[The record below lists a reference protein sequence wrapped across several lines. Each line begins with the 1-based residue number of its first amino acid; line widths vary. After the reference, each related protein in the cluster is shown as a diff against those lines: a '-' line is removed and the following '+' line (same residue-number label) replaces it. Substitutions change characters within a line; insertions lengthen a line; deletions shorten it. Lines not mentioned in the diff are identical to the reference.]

1 MRTTTRVA
9 VAGSAAVGAIGA
21 ASARR
26 RRRRAEQ
33 ARRPADTGFMLAM
46 HGAFRRDL
54 AALRDASVRHDGAQ
68 PDGVREGWELLRHQ
82 LEVHHVAEDR
92 DLWPVLCERLASEA
106 DLAEVAAMVAEHAR
120 IPAALD
126 AVDAALRTGRPTRHA
141 VDELASLVEAHL
153 DHEERAVL
161 PLIERHLTD
170 AAWHDWLD
178 TERRAQPPRDRVR
191 FLAWVLDRAAPEH
204 ADAVL
209 HELPRP
215 GRFVYRH
222 AIAPRHEARHLW
234 SDDDTD
240 DDADDGAA
248 PARRPR
254 HRPVSPT

>member
-9 VAGSAAVGAIGA
+9 VAGGAAMGAIGA
-21 ASARR
+21 AAGRR
-26 RRRRAEQ
+26 RRRRAAQ
-33 ARRPADTGFMLAM
+33 VQRPARTGFMLAM

-54 AALRDASVRHDGAQ
+54 AALRDAAARHADGAQ

-92 DLWPVLCERLASEA
+92 DLWPVLCDRLTSEA
-106 DLAEVAAMVAEHAR
+106 DLAEVAAMVVEHAR

-126 AVDAALRTGRPTRHA
+126 AVDAAVRTGRPARGA

-161 PLIERHLTD
+161 PLIQRHLTD
-170 AAWHDWLD
+170 AEWHDWLE

-209 HELPRP
+209 EEIPRP

-234 SDDDTD
+234 SDDDGR
-240 DDADDGAA
+240 AHAV
-248 PARRPR
+248 RPR
-254 HRPVSPT
+254 HRPVSPG